1 MVSVEVK
8 VCSEYS
14 AMEEIDL
21 QQPNNLDPS
30 SVMNQENLLGQ
41 GLENLSVMDLQSK
54 DQGLEVFVAARDGQI
69 STLTDILDPLSEVVR
84 RIILGKSY
92 DEGEQS
98 CSPLIIAARNGHRG
112 VVTTL
117 IQKYRVNLESEGTV
131 KFDGH
136 LIEG

>member
-1 MVSVEVK
+1 M
-8 VCSEYS
+8 
-14 AMEEIDL
+14 
-21 QQPNNLDPS
+21 
-30 SVMNQENLLGQ
+30 MNQENLLDQ
-41 GLENLSVMDLQSK
+41 GLENLSVMDLQSQ

-69 STLTDILDPLSEVVR
+69 STLTDILDPLSEMVR
-84 RIILGKSY
+84 RVILGKSY
-92 DEGEQS
+92 VEGEQA

-112 VVTTL
+112 VVTIL